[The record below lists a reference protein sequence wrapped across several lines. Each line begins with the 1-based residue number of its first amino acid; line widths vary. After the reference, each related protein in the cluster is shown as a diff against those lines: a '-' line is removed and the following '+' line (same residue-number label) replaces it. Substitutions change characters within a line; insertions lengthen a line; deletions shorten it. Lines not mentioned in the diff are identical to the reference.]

1 MKLFKFLN
9 TLAVFTGLLCSF
21 SCDAQVKNCDLPS
34 IEEELKI
41 RYEKDQGIREEMI
54 PVAMEYQRSGKGS
67 FKLIRLVV
75 KQDNIDK
82 NNQKYV
88 EKLIDKC
95 GWMDELSEESHNA
108 VFMII
113 QHSEIDF
120 ITKYIDQVKE
130 KAMLGLLEKDDHATM
145 LDRKLMYEG
154 KPQLFG
160 TQTFG
165 SEDGKNLVWP
175 IADVENLTAR
185 RDSVSL
191 PSMETYFELAKKE
204 YDVDMVWDKTLTL
217 EQAKAMKE

>member
-1 MKLFKFLN
+1 MKPFKFLN

-21 SCDAQVKNCDLPS
+21 ACDAQVKNCDLPS

-41 RYEKDQGIREEMI
+41 RYEKDQAIRKELI
-54 PVAMEYQRSGKGS
+54 PAAMEYQRTGKGA
-67 FKLIRLVV
+67 FKMIKLVN
-75 KQDNIDK
+75 KQNNIDGS
-82 NNQKYV
+82 NQKYI
-88 EKLIDKC
+88 EKLFDKC
-95 GWMDELSEESHNA
+95 GWMDELSKESHNA
-108 VFMII
+108 IFMII
-113 QHSEIDF
+113 QHSEIEF
-120 ITKYIDQVKE
+120 ISNYIDKVKE
-130 KAMLGLLEKDDHATM
+130 KAILGLLAKDDHATM

-191 PSMETYFELAKKE
+191 PSMEFYFELAKKE